1 MLLEQLIGSL
11 QGAPQLRLSP
21 LIVADSWEHWR
32 RSATSRVSAAWKA

>member
-21 LIVADSWEHWR
+21 LIAADSWER
-32 RSATSRVSAAWKA
+32 LAQIRARVA